1 MVIISRRS
9 SALGGGDE
17 RAAPY
22 APRLW
27 AHRRAMLT
35 LRRSN
40 FLDQQEFR
48 KMASDG
54 LTKNMRWIA
63 SFPDSV
69 AGYLNRNTDIFTDT
83 TGRSMTRFLNT
94 EEGAPYRTP
103 WAPKG

>member
-9 SALGGGDE
+9 EVLGGGDE

-35 LRRSN
+35 IRRSN
-40 FLDQQEFR
+40 FLDQEEFR
-48 KMASDG
+48 KLAPRHAW
-54 LTKNMRWIA
+54 TKNMRWIA

-69 AGYLNRNTDIFTDT
+69 AGYLNRNTDIFSDT
-83 TGRSMTRFLNT
+83 TGRSMERFLKT
-94 EEGAPYRTP
+94 EEGAPYATP
-103 WAPKG
+103 WA